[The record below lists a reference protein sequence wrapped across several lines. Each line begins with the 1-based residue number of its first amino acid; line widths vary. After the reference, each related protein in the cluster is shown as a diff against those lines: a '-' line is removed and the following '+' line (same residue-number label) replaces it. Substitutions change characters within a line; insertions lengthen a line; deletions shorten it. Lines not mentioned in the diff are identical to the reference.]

1 MITKKHSLITS
12 MDSDQ
17 MFILND
23 TAKND
28 PAVQLALHA
37 YTQRLKAEEDYRQKV
52 LSGEVIPVPLTVC
65 NISDRD

>member
-1 MITKKHSLITS
+1 
-12 MDSDQ
+12 

-28 PAVQLALHA
+28 PIIQAALQA

-52 LSGEVIPVPLTVC
+52 LTGEVIPVPLTVC

>member
-1 MITKKHSLITS
+1 
-12 MDSDQ
+12 

-28 PAVQLALHA
+28 PAVQIAMQN
-37 YTQRLKAEEDYRQKV
+37 YLKQMQAEEFYRDAVHRGLIQPTRT
-52 LSGEVIPVPLTVC
+52 EVW

>member
-1 MITKKHSLITS
+1 MSS
-12 MDSDQ
+12 MLSSVTE

-28 PAVQLALHA
+28 SAVQIALREYA
-37 YTQRLKAEEDYRQKV
+37 QRLQDEEDYRQKV
-52 LSGEVIPVPLTVC
+52 LSGEVIPQRTTVY

>member
-1 MITKKHSLITS
+1 
-12 MDSDQ
+12 

-28 PAVQLALHA
+28 PIIQIALQEYA
-37 YTQRLKAEEDYRQKV
+37 QRLQREEDYRQKV
-52 LSGEVIPVPLTVC
+52 LSGEVIPQRTTVC

>member
-1 MITKKHSLITS
+1 MSLILSGETE
-12 MDSDQ
+12 
-17 MFILND
+17 MFILNE

-28 PAVQLALHA
+28 PAVQLALKSYA
-37 YTQRLKAEEDYRQKV
+37 QRLQAEEDYRQKV

>member
-1 MITKKHSLITS
+1 

-28 PAVQLALHA
+28 PIIQAALQA

-52 LSGEVIPVPLTVC
+52 LTGEVIPVPLTVC